1 MLPASNDDPAP
12 PSWLTLVSP
21 FADRPAGI
29 VAGMTFEPPLSVS
42 ASEPTAIA
50 MCDAGAAACGVV
62 LLSADAVGEA
72 DDASW
77 IKVAPRGRVT
87 TRDGRNYAFDP
98 ERLAARFQDDGIEI
112 PVDLDH
118 SVSLRAKNGDAG
130 TVVGWVKEIDAR
142 LDGLFARVE
151 WLEAGRDVLRARTH
165 RFVSPTIHH
174 TKTGEATWLHSV
186 ALVAAPALPLPAVAS
201 AIGPVREPHQ
211 ETSMKSVLSALGLAE
226 GADEAACLAAITT
239 LKANTVPKD
248 VHDEA
253 LATLSAKSEELAA
266 LQAAVRSGEVEDLI
280 EGALAAKK
288 IVPAQ
293 RESYAAL
300 CATDEGLASVKK
312 LLEATP
318 ASLAASGL
326 GNRQPAADKVLDPA
340 TLAAKARA
348 LVVESRARGVEISIA
363 DAVNQVKEE
372 QA

>member
-1 MLPASNDDPAP
+1 
-12 PSWLTLVSP
+12 
-21 FADRPAGI
+21 
-29 VAGMTFEPPLSVS
+29 
-42 ASEPTAIA
+42 

-62 LLSADAVGEA
+62 LLSADAAGEA
-72 DDASW
+72 DDPSW

-87 TRDGRNYAFDP
+87 TRDGRSFSFDP
-98 ERLAARFQDDGIEI
+98 ERLVARFKVDGIDV

-118 SVSLRAKNGDAG
+118 SVALRAKHGETAS
-130 TVVGWVKEIDAR
+130 VLGWVKELEAR
-142 LDGLFARVE
+142 QDGLFARVE
-151 WLEAGRDVLRARTH
+151 WLSSGVEVLRARTH
-165 RFVSPTIHH
+165 RFVSPTFHH
-174 TKTGEATWLHSV
+174 TATGEATWLHSV
-186 ALVAAPALPLPAVAS
+186 ALVAAPALAQPAVAS
-201 AIGPVREPHQ
+201 AKVNPGPNQPSHQ

-266 LQAAVRSGEVEDLI
+266 LQAAVRSGEVEALI

-293 RESYAAL
+293 RESYEAL

-318 ASLAASGL
+318 ASLTASGL
-326 GNRQPAADKVLDPA
+326 DQRKPEAETSLDPA
-340 TLAAKARA
+340 TLAAKARV
-348 LVVESRARGVEISIA
+348 LVAENRARGVEISIA
-363 DAVNQVKEE
+363 DAVNIVKEGK
-372 QA
+372 A